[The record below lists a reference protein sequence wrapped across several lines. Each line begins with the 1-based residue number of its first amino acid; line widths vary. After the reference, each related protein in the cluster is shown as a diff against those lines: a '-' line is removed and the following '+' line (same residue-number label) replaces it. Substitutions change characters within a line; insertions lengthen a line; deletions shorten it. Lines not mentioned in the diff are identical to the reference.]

1 MYLDDVDTWVRG
13 DYPGDRFASSP
24 DTHAHGDYD
33 GDGVLDLVFGVP
45 LVHGPGP
52 DRGAV
57 AVWYGDGGRLDGGQL
72 AVDAEV
78 RLIGPDPESAF
89 GTAAVRLG
97 DVDGDGLPE
106 LAVGAPG
113 AEDGA
118 GAVFLFSGDT
128 ARWADGGTDGA
139 TGRMVSMEA
148 GLGIGGALDAPGD
161 LTLDGRP
168 DLLVGV
174 EADERGESTLGMR
187 GSVRV
192 YDGAEFAG
200 TFLSTNALWRVMGD
214 EVDARVGGPGS
225 FTSGDF
231 NGDGWPDVA
240 VGAPGLGEVAL
251 FYGGGL

>member
-1 MYLDDVDTWVRG
+1 MAWPIAAR
-13 DYPGDRFASSP
+13 RN
-24 DTHAHGDYD
+24 
-33 GDGVLDLVFGVP
+33 
-45 LVHGPGP
+45 
-52 DRGAV
+52 
-57 AVWYGDGGRLDGGQL
+57 WYGGGSRLGGQL

-78 RLIGPDPESAF
+78 RLIGPDSESASAPRVASAT
-89 GTAAVRLG
+89 TATGSPSR
-97 DVDGDGLPE
+97 
-106 LAVGAPG
+106 VGAPG

-118 GAVFLFSGDT
+118 GAVFLFSG
-128 ARWADGGTDGA
+128 AHRYYGTDGA

-174 EADERGESTLGMR
+174 EADERGDSTLGMR

-225 FTSGDF
+225 FTSGDL